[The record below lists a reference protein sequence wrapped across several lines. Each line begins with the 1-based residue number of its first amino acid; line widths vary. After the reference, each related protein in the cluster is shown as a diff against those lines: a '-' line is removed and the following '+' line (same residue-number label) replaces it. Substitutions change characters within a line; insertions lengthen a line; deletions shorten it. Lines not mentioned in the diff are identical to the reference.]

1 MTIQL
6 MMIRGLKGNIMSLF
20 EKIKKDYYRTR
31 LAKETIRINLLS
43 TLIGDLES
51 SAKFVDGKKVVDDQ
65 AVIGMIKKYL
75 KNNEIILEA
84 VKRVP
89 GRSPEEVSTQSESI
103 YRTTKEIE
111 VLNSFLPQQ
120 LSEQELKDILKT
132 LSQRPDFPNWMKF
145 LKANFAGLYDG
156 KVAAEIFKN
165 A

>member
-1 MTIQL
+1 
-6 MMIRGLKGNIMSLF
+6 MSLF

-89 GRSPEEVSTQSESI
+89 GRSPEEVTAQSESI